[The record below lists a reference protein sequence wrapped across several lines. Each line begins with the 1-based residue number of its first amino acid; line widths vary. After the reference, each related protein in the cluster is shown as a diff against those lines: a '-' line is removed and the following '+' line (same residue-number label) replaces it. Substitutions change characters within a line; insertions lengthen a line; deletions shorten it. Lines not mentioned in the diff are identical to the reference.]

1 MQAIALDRVKMT
13 ARQLVEN
20 WYSVRKV
27 TDDAVHDAVIEMM
40 RRGWVTAFV
49 PKPCDW
55 DRLMVFVPQRNALS
69 AIIRYVDYTGAGVVP
84 RGLIESRTQ
93 MPVAHIGTGMRLA
106 HIGVAITNIDGNNVF
121 IGGTSP
127 GMGLLSHQAHIS
139 LPKPM
144 RVDSLI
150 SVATGKLVPRRQWNE
165 EILLRAALAFDEFN
179 IDVPGVLDG
188 DMRSDVIPRWR
199 FPSSAAG
206 CTDAD
211 VPF

>member
-1 MQAIALDRVKMT
+1 MQAITLSRVKMT
-13 ARQLVEN
+13 ARQVVEN
-20 WYSVRKV
+20 WYGERTM

-40 RRGWVTAFV
+40 RRGWLTAFV

-55 DRLMVFVPQRNALS
+55 DRLMVFVPQRSPFS

-93 MPVAHIGTGMRLA
+93 MNVAHIGTGMFLA

-121 IGGTSP
+121 IRGTSP
-127 GMGLLSHQAHIS
+127 ALGLLSHQAHVGI
-139 LPKPM
+139 PKQI

-150 SVATGKLVPRRQWNE
+150 STAIGKSVPRRQWNE
-165 EILLRAALAFDEFN
+165 ELLLRAALAFDQFH

-188 DMRSDVIPRWR
+188 DFRSDVIPRWR
-199 FPSSAAG
+199 FPSATAG
-206 CTDAD
+206 YTDAD